1 MTLALTNDRA
11 GYILKFI
18 NTSKQTLRHEP
29 FFKAISDPT
38 RRQILNLL
46 KKRSMTAGE
55 IAEAFEITMGSLSH
69 HYNVLK
75 AADLIRSERRGQQI
89 VYSLNTTV
97 FEDAAAILAELFR
110 IDSRKKESQ

>member
-1 MTLALTNDRA
+1 VVKISKSPARA
-11 GYILKFI
+11 E
-18 NTSKQTLRHEP
+18 S

-38 RRQILNLL
+38 RRRILKLL

-55 IAEAFEITMGSLSH
+55 IAEAFSITMGSLSH

-75 AADLIRSERRGQQI
+75 AADLIRSERRGQNI

-97 FEDAAAILAELFR
+97 FEDVAAVVADLFR
-110 IDSRKKESQ
+110 VHGDGGGDRDGGVS